1 MNSKTKILTI
11 NAVIAATYA
20 ILTINL
26 APISYGALQ
35 LRLSEVMTLLAI
47 FNPTYVWGLIL
58 GCFVANL
65 YSPFGMVDIVFG
77 TLATTLSVLSMSKIK
92 NIYLSS
98 LMPTIFNGLIIGLVI
113 WYTTNA
119 PLLETMFYVA
129 IGEFIVVS
137 IIGIPVYK
145 LITKRLVLNKDTK

>member
-1 MNSKTKILTI
+1 MNTKTKILTT
-11 NAVIAATYA
+11 NAIIAATYA

-35 LRLSEVMTLLAI
+35 LRLSEVMTLLAL
-47 FNPTYVWGLIL
+47 FNPTYIWGLIL

-77 TLATTLSVLSMSKIK
+77 TLATALAVISMTKIK

-98 LMPTIFNGLIIGLVI
+98 LMPTIFNGLIIGVVI

-119 PLLETMFYVA
+119 PLLETILYIA

-145 LITKRLVLNKDTK
+145 LIAKRLVFDKETK